1 MSASVEVNK
10 DGATFGDESYGR
22 TENGYAMHKESVFA
36 EKEEAIDIALE
47 LISYYKLHEIVAV
60 KAEIEGFHGRTVVMK
75 NGDFVVYS
83 LPFSPSSFE
92 GNLLRDI
99 DDVGVYKYQDV
110 DLKKTI
116 EIWTEALRNTP
127 CEEMLKLEKEHKD
140 SLNISE

>member
-1 MSASVEVNK
+1 MSASVEVHK

-47 LISYYKLHEIVAV
+47 IVSYYKLHEIVAV
-60 KAEIEGFHGRTVVMK
+60 KAEIEGCHGRTVVMK

-110 DLKKTI
+110 DLKKTV
-116 EIWTEALRNTP
+116 EIWTEALRDAP
-127 CEEMLKLEKEHKD
+127 CEEMLELEKEHKA
-140 SLNISE
+140 SLSISA

>member
-1 MSASVEVNK
+1 MSASVEVHK

-47 LISYYKLHEIVAV
+47 IVSYYKLHEVVAV

-110 DLKKTI
+110 DLKKTV
-116 EIWTEALRNTP
+116 EIWAEALRDAP
-127 CEEMLKLEKEHKD
+127 CEEMLDLEK
-140 SLNISE
+140 SIRLL